1 MFCVRVRP
9 DMRRASRLPA
19 VKAVASKL
27 KIPQINTRA
36 PGPSPRM
43 RAMELD
49 FAFWLLLLYGIF
61 LAMGI
66 WLAVRALL
74 WARTA
79 QGATAWAVALLT
91 VPFLAVPAYAVFGGH
106 RFQGYVN
113 RRRNS
118 DHKLKKEW
126 DEFDSWFVRARC
138 FNGERKPAIEAFE
151 SIANI
156 PFTAAR
162 SVRLL
167 ENGDAFFPEL
177 KKALLGA
184 ERFID
189 FQFYVFRDDG
199 IGAEIAGILE
209 EKAKQGVQVRI
220 LYDSIGSQES
230 SRKFFER
237 IRASGAKVEAFVSTR
252 WRLKSFRFQ
261 INFRNHRKLVNID
274 NRLLFVGGMNVGDDY
289 LSKNEE
295 IGFWRD
301 THAVIEGSP
310 AVQAGHSFLADWYW
324 STGEVIDF
332 DSKGLEPSGEIPVLI
347 LATSPTGIR
356 EAGSLAMLNAISSAR
371 KRLWI
376 ATPYFVPD
384 EQIVSALQLAALRGV
399 EIKILI
405 AGRTDQKLAR
415 LAARTFLDELIP
427 CGIQIFEY
435 QGGFMHQKVVLVDE
449 ELAHV
454 GSTNFD
460 NRSFR
465 LNFEIGA
472 WVVDRNFGSQV
483 ESMLR
488 RDLAASKEIELRELK
503 SMPFSE
509 QIACG
514 FARLL
519 APIL

>member
-1 MFCVRVRP
+1 
-9 DMRRASRLPA
+9 
-19 VKAVASKL
+19 
-27 KIPQINTRA
+27 
-36 PGPSPRM
+36 M
-43 RAMELD
+43 RAMEIELD
-49 FAFWLLLLYGIF
+49 FGFWLLLLYGIF
-61 LAMGI
+61 LAAGV

-91 VPFLAVPAYAVFGGH
+91 IPFFAVPAYAIFGGH

-118 DHKLKKEW
+118 DHKLGKEW
-126 DEFDSWFVRARC
+126 DEFDAWFERARC
-138 FNGERKPAIEAFE
+138 FEEGERKPVIEAFE

-156 PFTAAR
+156 PFTCAK

-177 KKALLGA
+177 KRALLAA

-189 FQFYVFRDDG
+189 FQFYVFRDDE
-199 IGAEIAGILE
+199 IGGEIAGILE
-209 EKAKQGVQVRI
+209 EKARAGVQVRV
-220 LYDSIGSQES
+220 LYDSIGSNAS
-230 SRKFFER
+230 SKKFFER
-237 IRASGAKVEAFVSTR
+237 IRAAGVKVEAFVSTR

-261 INFRNHRKLVNID
+261 INFRNHRKLVNVD

-289 LSKNEE
+289 LSKNAEL
-295 IGFWRD
+295 GFWRD
-301 THAVIEGSP
+301 THVVIEGSP
-310 AVQAGHSFLADWYW
+310 AVQAQHSFLADWYW
-324 STGEVIDF
+324 STNEVIDF
-332 DSKGLEPSGEIPVLI
+332 NGKGLAPCGDIPVLI
-347 LATSPTGIR
+347 LATSPVGIR
-356 EAGSLAMLNAISSAR
+356 EAGSLAMLNAISSA
-371 KRLWI
+371 KERLWI

-399 EIKILI
+399 KIKILI
-405 AGRTDQKLAR
+405 AGHTDQKLAR

-427 CGIQIFEY
+427 CGIEIFEY
-435 QGGFMHQKVVLVDE
+435 QGGFMHQKVVMVDD

-472 WVVDRNFGSQV
+472 WVVDRDFCSRV

-503 SMPFSE
+503 SMPFGE